1 MGSHNPMRQDS
12 REHDPCLEDKNLEL
26 MELGPWTKLTPL
38 ASGRIK
44 ARTQVSSHV
53 ELQSPRCKVP
63 PAAFLG
69 KGKMLG
75 ARTLSSSLT
84 HPSWEVLRQA
94 HSGWDGIACD
104 R

>member
-1 MGSHNPMRQDS
+1 MIPVWKIR
-12 REHDPCLEDKNLEL
+12 NLEL
-26 MELGPWTKLTPL
+26 MELGPWTELTPL

-53 ELQSPRCKVP
+53 ELQSPCCKVP
-63 PAAFLG
+63 SAAFLG

-75 ARTLSSSLT
+75 DRTLSSSLT